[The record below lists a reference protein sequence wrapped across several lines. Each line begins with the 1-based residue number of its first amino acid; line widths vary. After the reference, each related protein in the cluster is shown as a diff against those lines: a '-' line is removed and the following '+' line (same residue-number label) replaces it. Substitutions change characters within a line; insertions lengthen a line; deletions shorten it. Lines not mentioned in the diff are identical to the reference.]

1 MRHRKIGKKFN
12 RNNSHK
18 LSMLYNL
25 TQSLINYEIIKTT
38 LPKAK
43 ELRRFIEPLITKA
56 KINNIH
62 NRRQIFTKIHNN
74 KILKK
79 LFNEIAPRFINYNSG
94 GYTRILKCGY
104 RYGDNAPMAY
114 IEFVLKNSKN

>member
-12 RNNSHK
+12 RSNSHK
-18 LSMLYNL
+18 LAMLYNL
-25 TQSLINYEIIKTT
+25 AQSLINYEIIKTT

-62 NRRQIFTKIHNN
+62 NRRQVFTKIHNN
-74 KILKK
+74 KIIKK
-79 LFNEIAPRFINYNSG
+79 LFNEIAPRFINYCNG

-114 IEFVLKNSKN
+114 IEFVLRNKK

>member
-12 RNNSHK
+12 RNSSHK

-25 TQSLINYEIIKTT
+25 AQSLINYEIIKTT

-74 KILKK
+74 RILKK
-79 LFNEIAPRFINYNSG
+79 LFNEIAPRFVNYNS

-114 IEFVLKNSKN
+114 IEFVLKNCKN

>member
-12 RNNSHK
+12 RNNSHR
-18 LSMLYNL
+18 LVMLYNL
-25 TQSLINYEIIKTT
+25 AQSLINYEIIKTT

-74 KILKK
+74 KIIKK
-79 LFNEIAPRFINYNSG
+79 LFNEIAPRFINYYG

-114 IEFVLKNSKN
+114 IELILRSKK

>member
-1 MRHRKIGKKFN
+1 MRHRKIGKRFN

-18 LSMLYNL
+18 LAMLYNL
-25 TQSLINYEIIKTT
+25 AQSLINYEIIKTT

-56 KINNIH
+56 KVNSIH
-62 NRRQIFTKIHNN
+62 NRRQVFIKIHNN
-74 KILKK
+74 KIIKK
-79 LFNEIAPRFINYNSG
+79 LFNEIAPRFINYYNG

-114 IEFVLKNSKN
+114 IEFTLRNKK